1 MDDPVYHDLLADVAA
16 MYYLKEMTQN
26 EIAQAMG
33 VSRVKVHRLLKEARD
48 ANVVEIRINRSL
60 PRHNQLEH
68 ALIEGFGLRDALV
81 LDTRG
86 LDERRTWRGVGEMTA
101 RYLEMLLAENS
112 TIAVCLGR
120 STYEVV
126 QALRPGIC
134 ANVRVAQA
142 SGSIPFATQE
152 FDSPTVARQLANKL
166 GGEVLYLPSPMIAD
180 SPEAAAVLRR
190 QRDIERTLAA
200 AGEAQFA
207 LVGIG
212 NLEGTHSPVISA
224 AGLAPEQLAAMQQA
238 GAVGDMVGQVF
249 TAEGALCFAGLTERI
264 IGLTLDDLKRI
275 PTVIA
280 VAFGVVKAP
289 AIVGALRTGAIDVLA
304 TDDSAAGEI
313 LRLEKASRQKGGGR
327 PAGSQP

>member
-1 MDDPVYHDLLADVAA
+1 MEDPFYRDLLADVAA

-48 ANVVEIRINRSL
+48 TKVVEIRINRSL
-60 PRHNQLEH
+60 PRHNSLEH
-68 ALIEGFGLRDALV
+68 ALREHFGLRDALV
-81 LDTRG
+81 LDTGG
-86 LDERRTWRGVGEMTA
+86 LDELRTWGGIGEMTA
-101 RYLEMLLAENS
+101 RYLEMLLTENS
-112 TIAVCLGR
+112 TIAICLGR

-126 QALRPGIC
+126 QAIRPGLC

-142 SGSIPFATQE
+142 SGSIPFASQE
-152 FDSPTVARQLANKL
+152 LDSPTVARQLAGKL
-166 GGEVLYLPSPMIAD
+166 GGEVLYLPSPMVAD

-190 QRDIERTLAA
+190 QRDIERTLSA
-200 AGEAQFA
+200 AGEAEFA

-212 NLEGTHSPVISA
+212 NLEGMRSPIINA
-224 AGLAPEQLAAMQQA
+224 AGLAPEQFAALEEA

-249 TAEGALCFAGLTERI
+249 TVEGELCFNGLTERI
-264 IGLTLDDLKRI
+264 IGLTLKDLKHI

-280 VAFGVVKAP
+280 VAFGVAKAP
-289 AIVGALRTGAIDVLA
+289 AILGALRTGAIDVLS

-313 LRLEKASRQKGGGR
+313 LRLEKASRQRGG
-327 PAGSQP
+327 A